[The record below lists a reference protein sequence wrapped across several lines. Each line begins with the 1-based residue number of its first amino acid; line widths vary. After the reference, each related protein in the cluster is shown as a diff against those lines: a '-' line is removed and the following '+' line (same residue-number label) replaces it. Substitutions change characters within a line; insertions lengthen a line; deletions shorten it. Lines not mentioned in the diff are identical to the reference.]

1 MKVEE
6 LVSSIRRN
14 EIVVPEFQ
22 REFVW
27 NKARSKELI
36 NSLLKEYP
44 VGGIL
49 IWKTEKPPHLKG
61 ALLKNGH
68 ENYRSYQVLLDGQQ
82 RATSLFMLTTGEIP
96 PYYKEEEIGDDPRS
110 LAFNLF
116 SGELRYWTKTVMISD
131 ESWQLVTECMVGK
144 VDHTELALSIHQ
156 RFSDLKKITDHDFD
170 FDITDRSRA
179 FGEIRTLIESAGFE
193 LKFMSQQIWNLV
205 LPAKTIKV
213 TIAELYR
220 LHVGFKLEKAEDQ
233 WRDEDY
239 KVDQQAFMKFWT
251 EKVAFEAEAVVEKYS
266 DLPQLIRTFTKNFQR
281 LLNIKKQELFRQ
293 DIPEQA
299 SFSDAIDIF
308 DKINSQGVHL
318 SNAELALTHIT
329 AEWPDARRRMKK
341 FLERLSKLNFDLNLA
356 FTTRLLILTACD
368 RASLSMLSASSYE
381 PLRGLS
387 EEELKVAWERS
398 EIVFLYLVD
407 VLRGEK
413 ITTSEIIR
421 SKSVLFPMF
430 YYLLQA
436 GGNFTADSDRRMAI
450 YWIHNALIWGR
461 YAGSADQKLEEDINI
476 IRNSRVG
483 DWTGLISRIID
494 QRGRLKVEPSDLEGS
509 GADGRYFNT
518 FYVMLK
524 HRAAQDWYTGV
535 SLDSPENKN
544 FAINRHHIFPRA
556 LLKKHGYS
564 ESNKIQNAI
573 VNEIA
578 NMAIIT
584 DITNIKISDKEPMIY
599 LPSVAENYPTAL
611 KSQFVPDD
619 EELWRVESFE
629 LFIKTRRVLIA
640 DAMNAFL
647 SSYKDDSITH
657 EEKISTATL
666 ASGSESEVLEFKETW
681 QYDVYQSQQEEKHIK
696 NKKLQLSSIK
706 TVAAFMN
713 SNGGELLIGVA
724 DNNQVEGLDR
734 DLNFAD
740 GSMDK
745 LERIISQEF
754 ANAIG
759 LDKKPYYKFS
769 FPEIDGRV
777 LCRIAVIK
785 NMHSK
790 AWVTF
795 SGQEYFFIR
804 DGNTTKSLSGEEA
817 DQYWSE
823 RLNT

>member
-14 EIVVPEFQ
+14 EIVIPEFQ

-27 NKARSKELI
+27 NKSRSKELI
-36 NSLLKEYP
+36 NSLLNEYP

-49 IWKTEKPPHLKG
+49 IWKTENPPHLKG
-61 ALLKNGH
+61 DQLDFES

-82 RATSLFMLTTGEIP
+82 RATSLYMLTTGEVP
-96 PYYKEEEIGDDPRS
+96 PYYKEQEIGDDPRS

-116 SGELRYWTKTVMISD
+116 SGELRYWNKTIMVSD
-131 ESWQLVTECMVGK
+131 ESWQLVTDCMTGK

-156 RFSDLKKITDHDFD
+156 RFSDLKKIADHEFD
-170 FDITDRSRA
+170 FEISDRSRA
-179 FGEIRTLIESAGFE
+179 FGEVRSLVESAGFQ

-213 TIAELYR
+213 TISELSK
-220 LHVGFKLEKAEDQ
+220 LHVGFKKGKKDEE
-233 WRDEDY
+233 WIDEDN
-239 KVDQQAFMKFWT
+239 KVDPQAFMKFWT
-251 EKVAFEAEAVVEKYS
+251 EKVAFAAEEVIEKYS
-266 DLPQLIRTFTKNFQR
+266 DLPPLIRTFTKNFQK
-281 LLNIKKQELFRQ
+281 LLNIKKLELFRQ
-293 DIPEQA
+293 DIPQHA

-329 AEWPDARRRMKK
+329 AEWPDARRYMKK
-341 FLERLSKLNFDLNLA
+341 FLERLSDLNFDLNLA

-368 RASLSMLSASSYE
+368 RASLSLLSASSYE
-381 PLRGLS
+381 PLRELN
-387 EEELKVAWERS
+387 EQELKNAWQRS
-398 EIVFLYLVD
+398 ETIFLYLVD
-407 VLRGEK
+407 VLRSEK

-421 SKSVLFPMF
+421 SKSVLFPVF
-430 YYLLQA
+430 YHLLMA
-436 GGNFTADSDRRMAI
+436 GGNFNTDADRRMAI
-450 YWIHNALIWGR
+450 YWIHSALIWGR

-476 IRNSRVG
+476 IRSSVAG
-483 DWTGLISRIID
+483 DWTGLISRIVD
-494 QRGRLKVEPSDLEGS
+494 QRGRIKVEPTDLEGS

-556 LLKKHGYS
+556 LLKKQGYS
-564 ESNKIQNAI
+564 ESNKIQKAI

-584 DITNIKISDKEPMIY
+584 DITNLKISDQEPSVY
-599 LPSVAENYPTAL
+599 LPRIVSHYPTAL
-611 KSQFVPDD
+611 SSQFVPADAD
-619 EELWRVESFE
+619 LWKSENFE
-629 LFIKTRRVLIA
+629 LFLKRRRILIA
-640 DAMNAFL
+640 DALNLFL
-647 SSYKDDSITH
+647 DSYKDGSIVH
-657 EEKISTATL
+657 EEKISAAAL
-666 ASGSESEVLEFKETW
+666 ASGSESEALEFKETW
-681 QYDVYQSQQEEKHIK
+681 QYDVYQSQLQEDDVK

-713 SNGGELLIGVA
+713 SNGGELLIGVT
-724 DNNQVEGLDR
+724 DNNQIEGLGR
-734 DLNFAD
+734 DIIFTN

-745 LERIISQEF
+745 LERAIAQEF
-754 ANAIG
+754 ANSIG
-759 LDKKPYYKFS
+759 LDKKPYYTFS
-769 FPEIDGRV
+769 FPEIDGRIV
-777 LCRIAVIK
+777 CRISVDK

-790 AWVTF
+790 TWVKF
-795 SGQEYFFIR
+795 AGQEYFFIR

-823 RLNT
+823 RLNV